1 MSGTKKL
8 KDLIIQNKKSVF
20 QVKSASTIGSYPF
33 FTSGMKIL
41 RTDSALTSGKNLY
54 VATGGKAFI
63 QYYEGEASY
72 STDCYSFKTN
82 EEIIEPKF
90 LYYFLYM
97 LTNEINDKM
106 FKGAALKHLQKTDF
120 LNIEVPALELRE
132 QKQIIEKLD
141 SLFLEIDKA
150 KLITEANIKN
160 AEALFQSYLKE
171 IFEDNSYEMVKLS
184 SLTDDISDGD
194 HQPPPKASTGI
205 PFITIS
211 NVNKI
216 TREIDFSN
224 TFKVSREY
232 YDNLKS
238 NRKPA
243 KGDVLYTVTGSFGIP
258 IHIRTDNE
266 FCFQRH
272 IGLIRP
278 SAKVDSRWLYWVVSS
293 PQVFQQAVDSAT
305 GAAQLTVSLKAL
317 RNFVVPNMPLDIQI
331 VVVQKIEELYQQTRL
346 LADNYRKKSN
356 SLSILKNSALQ
367 NIFGSQLVKI

>member
-1 MSGTKKL
+1 MSWRIEKLGSLCTVKTGKK
-8 KDLIIQNKKSVF
+8 DVNEGN
-20 QVKSASTIGSYPF
+20 AEGAYPF
-33 FTSGMKIL
+33 FTCAAKHTYSDTFSFDCEAIL
-41 RTDSALTSGKNLY
+41 IAGNGAVGQTNYYNGKFEAYQRTYVLCDFVDILPQFLLY
-54 VATGGKAFI
+54 VLNGRLM
-63 QYYEGEASY
+63 
-72 STDCYSFKTN
+72 N
-82 EEIIEPKF
+82 ELSSKVLGNTIPYIKKG
-90 LYYFLYM
+90 M
-97 LTNEINDKM
+97 LT
-106 FKGAALKHLQKTDF
+106 DF
-120 LNIEVPALELRE
+120 EVPVPPLEI
-132 QKQIIEKLD
+132 QKKIVKKLD
-141 SLFLEIDKA
+141 AIFAEFNKA
-150 KLITEANIKN
+150 TLSIEANVKN

-171 IFEDNSYEMVKLS
+171 VFEDNSYEMVKLS

-194 HQPPPKASTGI
+194 HQPPPKASTGV

-211 NVNKI
+211 NVNK
-216 TREIDFSN
+216 TTKEIDFSN

-258 IHIRTDNE
+258 IHIRTDDE

-278 SAKVDSRWLYWVVSS
+278 SAKVDSRWLYWVMSS

-305 GAAQLTVSLKAL
+305 GAAQLTVSLKSL
-317 RNFVVPNMPLDIQI
+317 RNFVIPNMPLDIQI
-331 VVVQKIEELYQQTRL
+331 IVVQKIEELYQQTRL

-356 SLSILKNSALQ
+356 SLRILKNSALQ